1 MLDCLGPKSWYES
14 CRDLRWLS
22 ALRGTPAPTESVC
35 EWSGQFGYASPK
47 QAVPRT
53 AQKDLSVVQTRPKE
67 LLHCREK
74 QDLTRH
80 WLGLPVWGLSERAGL
95 NHYFQDCKKKADL
108 PIGCIGM
115 AAGSGRLTVDK

>member
-1 MLDCLGPKSWYES
+1 M
-14 CRDLRWLS
+14 
-22 ALRGTPAPTESVC
+22 
-35 EWSGQFGYASPK
+35 
-47 QAVPRT
+47 
-53 AQKDLSVVQTRPKE
+53 VQTRPKE